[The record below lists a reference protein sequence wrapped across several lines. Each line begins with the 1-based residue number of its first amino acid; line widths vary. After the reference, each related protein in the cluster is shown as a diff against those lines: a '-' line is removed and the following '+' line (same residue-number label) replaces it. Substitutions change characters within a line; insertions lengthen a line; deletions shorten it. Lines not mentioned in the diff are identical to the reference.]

1 MEAIRKITSFVFDTA
16 SGVKKITIP
25 LRNALT
31 FSAADERISYKKEL
45 CVAIEKTGVSLAYGT
60 RFLSS
65 LSVKGMRH
73 YHYSSAEHAYPQPK
87 EAASSV
93 VLAISEFGAV
103 GAGIILS
110 IPKSWAI
117 VRIVEFPVTVKENIS
132 DVVTYELDRLFPF
145 SPEEA
150 FYDFI
155 ITGETP
161 DNITLAIAAS
171 KADLIKSYCA
181 ALADERLSV
190 DRVTLNLTSI
200 GSLCRSLHKNRD
212 ALFIET
218 DSDEYEGALFL
229 DSSLA
234 GVVSGR
240 FSADDDASRAD
251 IISAEMRPLID
262 TAKRRDNDPRL
273 FALLRGS
280 PALKERLRTSL
291 AFPVSLLDEIDTGLG
306 LSSGQ
311 KNVLYAAAGGVM
323 ESLQPGHQ
331 KLNLLSRGLHERAKT
346 PMGLTAVLVALLMVL
361 WIMCELA
368 PIRVETKRLREIE
381 GQIKI
386 RKSGMKD
393 WETLKNQ
400 IDAINSEVETIN
412 GFKEN
417 RPMTLTIL
425 KELTE
430 VLPRSAWLTRVN
442 IGQSTVNIEGYST
455 SSASELL
462 SRLEA
467 SKHLGKAEFASPTFR
482 DVRMMA
488 DRFNIKMEIRGAKEM
503 KVAPHKD
510 DKK

>member
-229 DSSLA
+229 DT
-234 GVVSGR
+234 
-240 FSADDDASRAD
+240 
-251 IISAEMRPLID
+251 PWQ
-262 TAKRRDNDPRL
+262 
-273 FALLRGS
+273 
-280 PALKERLRTSL
+280 
-291 AFPVSLLDEIDTGLG
+291 GL
-306 LSSGQ
+306 
-311 KNVLYAAAGGVM
+311 
-323 ESLQPGHQ
+323 
-331 KLNLLSRGLHERAKT
+331 
-346 PMGLTAVLVALLMVL
+346 
-361 WIMCELA
+361 
-368 PIRVETKRLREIE
+368 
-381 GQIKI
+381 
-386 RKSGMKD
+386 
-393 WETLKNQ
+393 
-400 IDAINSEVETIN
+400 
-412 GFKEN
+412 
-417 RPMTLTIL
+417 
-425 KELTE
+425 
-430 VLPRSAWLTRVN
+430 
-442 IGQSTVNIEGYST
+442 
-455 SSASELL
+455 
-462 SRLEA
+462 
-467 SKHLGKAEFASPTFR
+467 
-482 DVRMMA
+482 
-488 DRFNIKMEIRGAKEM
+488 
-503 KVAPHKD
+503 
-510 DKK
+510 